1 MAILNSPSTGH
12 RFGRPRLLAGNPP
25 ARAAYSGNQPFQPLP
40 SPVGPYPYHLDLAS
54 VLGDDVVAAISS
66 AGELD
71 FHMMGDTGGISSPIP
86 QEDVAQAIELDIA
99 NQPDGFNPRFL
110 YLLGDCIYYNGQEEN
125 YYAQFYDPYAH
136 YNAPIFAIPGNHDGD
151 PIDPSQSTL
160 DGFLQNF
167 CTVSPQGNPQAGDS
181 GRTTMTQP
189 NVYWT
194 LDTPVATIV
203 GLYTNVP
210 EHGRLD
216 DNQIGWLNQELS
228 VAPKGKALLLTMHHP
243 PISGDDHHGSS
254 QYMSDLLDNSIQ
266 SSQRVPDLICAG
278 HVHNYQ
284 RFTRQ
289 ASALSAAGTIAYVVA
304 GTGGYHNLHTM
315 ATDVSALTLPAEFP
329 GSPDVT
335 VDAYDDAHY
344 GYIRVRVTPA
354 TIRLQFVQVA
364 SSPGVSPQTI
374 TPTVVDDTTIETRI

>member
-1 MAILNSPSTGH
+1 MHSPSTGH
-12 RFGRPRLLAGNPP
+12 RFGRPRLLAGSPP
-25 ARAAYSGNQPFQPLP
+25 ARASYSGNQPFQPLP
-40 SPVGPYPYHLDLAS
+40 PPAGQYPYHLDLAS
-54 VLGDDVVAAISS
+54 VIGGDAAAAIAA
-66 AGELD
+66 AGTLD
-71 FHMMGDTGGISSPIP
+71 FHMMGDTGGINSPLP
-86 QEDVAQAIELDIA
+86 QEDVAQALELDIA
-99 NQPDGFNPRFL
+99 NQSADFAPRFL
-110 YLLGDCIYYNGQEEN
+110 YLLGDCIYFNGQEEE
-125 YYAQFYDPYAH
+125 YYKQFYEPYAH
-136 YNAPIFAIPGNHDGD
+136 YNAPIFAIPGNHDGS
-151 PIDPSQSTL
+151 PADPSQSTL

-167 CTVSPQGNPQAGDS
+167 CTLTPQGNQQSGDS

-194 LDTPVATIV
+194 LDTPVATII

-216 DNQIGWLNQELS
+216 DNQVSWLNQELS
-228 VAPKGKALLLTMHHP
+228 TAPSGKALLVTMHHP

-254 QYMSDLLDNSIQ
+254 QYMSDLLDSSMR

-289 ASALSAAGTIAYVVA
+289 AAAVSAPGTIGYLVA
-304 GTGGYHNLHTM
+304 GSGGYHNLHAM
-315 ATDVSALTLPAEFP
+315 AADVTALTLPAGFP

-335 VDAYDDAHY
+335 VDAYDDSHY
-344 GYIRVRVTPA
+344 GYVRVRVTQE

-364 SSPGVSPQTI
+364 RSPGVATQDI
-374 TPTVVDDTTIETRI
+374 TPTVVDEATIQIRR

>member
-1 MAILNSPSTGH
+1 MAILHSPSTGH
-12 RFGRPRLLAGNPP
+12 RFGRPRLLAGDPP
-25 ARAAYSGNQPFQPLP
+25 ARASYSGNQPFQPLP
-40 SPVGPYPYHLDLAS
+40 PPVGPYPYHLDLAS
-54 VLGDDVVAAISS
+54 VLGNDAIAAISS
-66 AGELD
+66 AGQLD
-71 FHMMGDTGGISSPIP
+71 FHLMGDTGGINSPTP
-86 QEDVAQAIELDIA
+86 QEDVAQGLELDIA
-99 NQPDGFNPRFL
+99 NPPDGFSPRFL
-110 YLLGDCIYYNGQEEN
+110 YLLGDCIYFNGQEEN
-125 YYAQFYDPYAH
+125 YYDQFYDPYAH
-136 YNAPIFAIPGNHDGD
+136 YNAPIFAVPGNHDGD
-151 PIDPSQSTL
+151 PIDPSHSTL

-167 CTVSPQGNPQAGDS
+167 CTLTPQGNPQARDS

-194 LDTPVATIV
+194 LDTPLATII

-216 DNQIGWLNQELS
+216 DNQVGWLNHELS
-228 VAPKGKALLLTMHHP
+228 TAPTGKALLLTMHHP

-289 ASALSAAGTIAYVVA
+289 ASAISASGTIAYVVA
-304 GTGGYHNLHTM
+304 GSGGYHNLHTM
-315 ATDVSALTLPAEFP
+315 AADVSGLTLPAQYP

-344 GYIRVRVTPA
+344 GYLRVRVTPN

-364 SSPGVSPQTI
+364 PSPGVSPQSI
-374 TPTVVDDTTIETRI
+374 TPTVVDDTTIQIRT